1 MADSFGAR
9 MRRQREEQGVALTA
23 VAEQTK
29 IKASLLEAME
39 RDDVKYWPTGIFRR
53 AFIRSYAHAI
63 GLDPDVVVRDFL
75 EIFPDS
81 VEVETPAQA
90 AGAEGIAKTAAAT
103 RLRALVG
110 SAMASISPR
119 RREPSPP
126 PATPE
131 PLPTP
136 PALLPAAPPAR
147 EPDLLALARLSTEFA
162 RADSVS
168 ALKRLLKDA
177 AAIFDARGMIVWLW
191 DAAAA
196 ELKPA
201 VTYGYSDRVIARLRA
216 VSRDADNATAAAFR
230 TSEAC
235 AIDPNESSGGALAVP
250 LLTPAGCAGVLAIEW
265 PPGTIVRTRSARA
278 GATIV
283 AALLAQLTVTA

>member
-1 MADSFGAR
+1 
-9 MRRQREEQGVALTA
+9 MRRQRVEQGIELSA

-29 IKASLLEAME
+29 IKASLLDAME
-39 RDDVKYWPTGIFRR
+39 RGDVKYWPTGIFRR

-75 EIFPDS
+75 ELFPDS
-81 VEVETPAQA
+81 TEVETLTPVA
-90 AGAEGIAKTAAAT
+90 TAASGNGVAKAAAAD

-110 SAMASISPR
+110 TAIASIAPR
-119 RREPSPP
+119 RREPSAPPLSPP
-126 PATPE
+126 PS
-131 PLPTP
+131 
-136 PALLPAAPPAR
+136 LPAPPPSPPEAPPAR

-177 AAIFDARGMIVWLW
+177 AAILDARGVIVWMW
-191 DAAAA
+191 DAATA
-196 ELKPA
+196 ELRPA
-201 VTYGYSDRVIARLRA
+201 VTYGYSDRVLARIRA
-216 VSRDADNATAAAFR
+216 VARDEDNATAAAFR
-230 TSEAC
+230 SSEPRG
-235 AIDPNESSGGALAVP
+235 IDPNESTGGALAVP

-265 PPGTIVRTRSARA
+265 PPGTIVRKRSARA
-278 GATIV
+278 AATIV